1 GNWTLTISD
10 LASNDGGQLKN
21 WGLEIHTECLPP
33 CQNNLLSNPG
43 FESNTTNWT
52 VSNGSYNTPSSYVVE
67 GSKIVWIYPNSSGST
82 VSIQQVVTGI
92 TPGQV
97 YHLSFFGGTHNPS
110 YQHRVFMEFLNN
122 SNSVLSSAYVEVD
135 RDVDI
140 LSLLQLYSLEAAA
153 PSGATKLRIK

>member
-1 GNWTLTISD
+1 QDASSSSLPCPPTSGAAYRPYQSLSAFVGGNASGNWTLTISD

-67 GSKIVWIYPNSSGST
+67 GSKIVWIYP
-82 VSIQQVVTGI
+82 
-92 TPGQV
+92 
-97 YHLSFFGGTHNPS
+97 
-110 YQHRVFMEFLNN
+110 
-122 SNSVLSSAYVEVD
+122 
-135 RDVDI
+135 
-140 LSLLQLYSLEAAA
+140 
-153 PSGATKLRIK
+153 